1 MRIGNSKSFEDQEKS
16 KMNLEMRYKN
26 ISLTRFL
33 ELLDQD
39 KLFWLVKRLSGND
52 TGITGGHQSGIYVPR
67 QFMEAVVP
75 AVVTTEQYNPTREI
89 SCYIPSQDCLKT
101 GIQAKY
107 YNNKYF
113 PEMKLKKKYD
123 EFRLTRWVGTPLQ
136 DVENTGSICILAGTC
151 RNGETELLGWV
162 SNTAEEEELI
172 EYWLGKEVEPGQMY
186 LSSAS
191 AEKSDLPL
199 LKQLPVSW
207 LKTFPTG
214 RDIFEFIETHFPQSS
229 WAKSIDELLLK
240 RRALEFDIFSEVER
254 HDVMPNIKDGFTSVD
269 EFIKYANSV
278 ANRRKSRAGTSLELH
293 LESIFRYEQLK
304 FEAQVI
310 TEQNKKPDFIFP
322 SGKDYHN
329 PAFPSAKLHML
340 ASKTCCKDRWRQVIS
355 EADRIEKKHLFTL
368 QQGVS
373 SNQLAEMYQHGII
386 LVVPQPII
394 TSFPEDYR
402 TKIMNLT
409 NFADFI
415 KESQQAV

>member
-1 MRIGNSKSFEDQEKS
+1 MSIESRCK
-16 KMNLEMRYKN
+16 NLT
-26 ISLTRFL
+26 LTQFL
-33 ELLDQD
+33 ELLDND
-39 KLFWLVKRLSGND
+39 KFFWLVKRLSGND

-75 AVVTTEQYNPTREI
+75 AVVTTQEYNPTREI

-107 YNNKYF
+107 YNNKFF
-113 PEMKLKKKYD
+113 PEKGLKKKYD
-123 EFRLTRWVGTPLQ
+123 EFRLTCWVGTPLQ

-151 RNGETELLGWV
+151 RNGRPELLGWV
-162 SNTAEEEELI
+162 CNTEEEEDLV

-186 LSSAS
+186 LSSQQEEGGAQPI
-191 AEKSDLPL
+191 LR
-199 LKQLPVSW
+199 QLPSAW
-207 LKTFPTG
+207 LNEFPTG
-214 RDIFEFIETHFPQSS
+214 REIFHFIEEYIPQST
-229 WAKSIDELLLK
+229 WNRSIDELLLK
-240 RRALEFDIFSEVER
+240 RRAAEFDIFAEVEK
-254 HDVMPNIKDGFTSVD
+254 HDVMPNIQGGFRSVD

-293 LESIFRYEQLK
+293 LESIFRYEKLK
-304 FEAQVI
+304 FEAQVV
-310 TEQNKKPDFIFP
+310 TEQNKKPDFVFP
-322 SGKDYHN
+322 SGRDYHN

-373 SNQLAEMYQHGII
+373 SNQLAEMYLHGIV
-386 LVVPQPII
+386 LVVPRPII

-402 TKIMNLT
+402 SKIMDLT
-409 NFADFI
+409 DFVGFI
-415 KESQQAV
+415 RASQR

>member
-1 MRIGNSKSFEDQEKS
+1 
-16 KMNLEMRYKN
+16 MNLESRYKN

-39 KLFWLVKRLSGND
+39 HFFWLIKRLSGND
-52 TGITGGHQSGIYVPR
+52 TGITGGHQSGVYVPR

-75 AVVTTEQYNPTREI
+75 SIVTTRRYNPTKEI
-89 SCYIPSQDCLKT
+89 SCYMPNQDCLKT

-107 YNNKYF
+107 YNNKHF
-113 PEMKLKKKYD
+113 PEMGMKKKYD

-136 DVENTGSICILAGTC
+136 DVENTGSICILAGRC
-151 RNGETELLGWV
+151 VNGETELLGWV
-162 SNTAEEEELI
+162 STTAEEEDLI
-172 EYWLGKEVEPGQMY
+172 ENWLGREVEPGQMY
-186 LSSAS
+186 LSSMET
-191 AEKSDLPL
+191 EKKNLPI
-199 LKQLPVSW
+199 LKQLPAAW
-207 LKTFPTG
+207 LRAFPSG
-214 RDIFEFIETHFPQSS
+214 RDIFQFIEERLPQNKWNRSV
-229 WAKSIDELLLK
+229 DELLLK
-240 RRALEFDIFSEVER
+240 RREIEFEIFSEVEQ
-254 HDVMPNIKDGFTSVD
+254 HDVLPNIKIGFQSVD

-278 ANRRKSRAGTSLELH
+278 ANRRKSRAGTSLELQ
-293 LESIFRYEQLK
+293 LESIFRYEKLK
-304 FEAQVI
+304 YEAQVV

-394 TSFPEDYR
+394 TSFPAAYR
-402 TKIMNLT
+402 SKIMNLT
-409 NFADFI
+409 GFVKFI
-415 KESQQAV
+415 KTSQRG

>member
-1 MRIGNSKSFEDQEKS
+1 
-16 KMNLEMRYKN
+16 MNPVKDYKN

-33 ELLDQD
+33 EILDQ
-39 KLFWLVKRLSGND
+39 KHFFWLIKRLSGND

-75 AVVTTEQYNPTREI
+75 AVVTTEEYNPTREI

-113 PEMKLKKKYD
+113 PEKERKKKYD
-123 EFRLTRWVGTPLQ
+123 EFRLTRWMGTPVQ
-136 DVENTGSICILAGTC
+136 DVENTGSICILAGAYI
-151 RNGETELLGWV
+151 NGETELLGWV
-162 SNTAEEEELI
+162 SNSAEEEDLI
-172 EYWLGKEVEPGQMY
+172 EYWLGKDVEPGQIY
-186 LSSAS
+186 LSSVQTKRK
-191 AEKSDLPL
+191 ELPI

-207 LKTFPTG
+207 LEIFPSG
-214 RDIFEFIETHFPQSS
+214 RDIFQFIEERIPQCS
-229 WAKSIDELLLK
+229 WSGSIDELLLK
-240 RRALEFDIFSEVER
+240 RREVEFDIFAEVER
-254 HDVMPNIKDGFTSVD
+254 RDVMPHIKDGFSSVD
-269 EFIKYANSV
+269 GFIKYANSV

-304 FEAQVI
+304 FEAQTV
-310 TEQNKKPDFIFP
+310 TEQNKRPDFIFP

-329 PAFPSAKLHML
+329 PAFPSTKLHML

-355 EADRIEKKHLFTL
+355 EADRIAKKHLFTL

-373 SNQLAEMYQHGII
+373 SNQLAEMYHNGII

-394 TSFPEDYR
+394 TTFPLDYR
-402 TKIMNLT
+402 DKIMNLT
-409 NFADFI
+409 GFVDFI
-415 KESQQAV
+415 KNSQRER